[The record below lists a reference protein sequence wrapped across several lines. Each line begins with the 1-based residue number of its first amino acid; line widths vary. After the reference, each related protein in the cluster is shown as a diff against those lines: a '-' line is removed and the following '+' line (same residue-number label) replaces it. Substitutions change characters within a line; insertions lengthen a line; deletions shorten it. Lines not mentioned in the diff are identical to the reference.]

1 VYLLFT
7 VNARGY
13 SYIMKYKC
21 QISVAVG
28 TATLRLMFAGEE
40 AGAWGCHTS
49 VLTPPHTALEIEFRP
64 TYYPQK
70 DSFA

>member
-1 VYLLFT
+1 MYLLFT

-40 AGAWGCHTS
+40 AGAWG
-49 VLTPPHTALEIEFRP
+49 VPYIRPHAPAHSTGN
-64 TYYPQK
+64 
-70 DSFA
+70 